1 MPIELPRCV
10 WDRLAAGAGDAA
22 AAAIVSQRSCCVVV
36 DVDHPAFPAREVRP
50 QAYAAKPRGGPGTEL
65 SKILA
70 WFGVRSS
77 PACRCKSMAARM
89 DALGPDGSEAI
100 LDEVLA
106 VMRQE
111 AKRRGLPWSEA
122 VGLLLVKWAI
132 RRARRAS

>member
-1 MPIELPRCV
+1 MEYRVL
-10 WDRLAAGAGDAA
+10 DAA
-22 AAAIVSQRSCCVVV
+22 FHTQWSSRFFGDGGGVAASRTN
-36 DVDHPAFPAREVRP
+36 PAAV
-50 QAYAAKPRGGPGTEL
+50 GPGTEL
-65 SKILA
+65 KKLLA
-70 WFGVRSS
+70 RIGITAT
-77 PACRCKSMAARM
+77 PACSCNRMAARM